1 MYLLEASHFDA
12 GYGRASYAY
21 YLIGYK
27 SDAECRERIEDILS
41 EVGFEREHAQ
51 MIIDRVPDVSL
62 VYGGD
67 DDNFEINRLSRI
79 DSPCVFYK
87 TIADSYYRFKSYV
100 DDDTNTE
107 YDEYYFTYYDENY
120 FVSGDS
126 INSNN
131 RHFLY
136 NLELMRGYGI
146 CFNPVK
152 NLIK

>member
-62 VYGGD
+62 VYGVD

-87 TIADSYYRFKSYV
+87 
-100 DDDTNTE
+100 
-107 YDEYYFTYYDENY
+107 
-120 FVSGDS
+120 
-126 INSNN
+126 N